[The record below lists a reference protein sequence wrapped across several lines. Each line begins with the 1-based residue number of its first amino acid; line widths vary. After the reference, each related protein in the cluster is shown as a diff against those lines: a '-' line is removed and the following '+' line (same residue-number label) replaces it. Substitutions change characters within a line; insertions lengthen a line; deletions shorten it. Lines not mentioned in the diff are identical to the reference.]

1 MRRSLTPYLVL
12 AGLAACVALPAAAQ
26 DAPTPAEL
34 SKSLDT
40 MLRASTSK
48 GRVTM
53 AIVNPDFQRSLTMEM
68 TTRGMDDTLVR
79 IVEPR
84 KEKGTSTLKKGNEMW
99 NYLPK
104 VKREIK
110 VPPSMMMGNWMGSDF
125 TNDDLVK
132 GSSWEKDY
140 AFELDAGAAQA
151 GETCLKYVPKPTAA
165 VTWSKI
171 VACFD
176 TASRLAKRL
185 EYYDEKDRKARTM
198 SYSDVKD
205 MGGRTIP
212 TKITLTP
219 HLKEGHSTSITYESI
234 EFDVELPDDTFSMSS
249 LRR

>member
-12 AGLAACVALPAAAQ
+12 AGLMACFALPAVAQ
-26 DAPTPAEL
+26 DAPTAAEL

-40 MLRASTSK
+40 MLRSNTSK

-53 AIVNPDFQRSLTMEM
+53 AIVNPDFQRSLTMDM
-68 TTRGMDDTLVR
+68 MTRGMDDTLVS
-79 IVEPR
+79 ITAPR
-84 KEKGTSTLKKGNEMW
+84 KEKGTSTLKKGSDMW

-104 VKREIK
+104 VKKTIK

-140 AFELDAGAAQA
+140 TYEMDAASAKD
-151 GETCLKYVPKPTAA
+151 GETCIKYVPKPAAA
-165 VTWSKI
+165 VTWSK
-171 VACFD
+171 VTACFD

-198 SYSDVKD
+198 TYSDVKD
-205 MGGRTIP
+205 MGGRKIP

-219 HLKEGHSTSITYESI
+219 HLKDGHSTTITYESI
-234 EFDVELPDDTFSMSS
+234 EFDVDLPDSTFSMSA